1 MNGKIDKY
9 EEDKDE
15 DKVGATDYHPEE
27 AYEAIRQKDNAAA
40 WQVPLDA
47 EGIGPQDYTRTGQ
60 EVADDIQERLAR
72 HPDIHVRRLQVLV
85 QEGVVTLTGQARDS
99 HSKQA
104 VADLIGELPGVRRV
118 ENQLQITG

>member
-47 EGIGPQDYTRTGQ
+47 EGIGPQDYKKLPDEPSGFVPEDWYGAPNQIWDTGHWSW
-60 EVADDIQERLAR
+60 VW
-72 HPDIHVRRLQVLV
+72 
-85 QEGVVTLTGQARDS
+85 GCVTLIFC
-99 HSKQA
+99 
-104 VADLIGELPGVRRV
+104 VV
-118 ENQLQITG
+118 